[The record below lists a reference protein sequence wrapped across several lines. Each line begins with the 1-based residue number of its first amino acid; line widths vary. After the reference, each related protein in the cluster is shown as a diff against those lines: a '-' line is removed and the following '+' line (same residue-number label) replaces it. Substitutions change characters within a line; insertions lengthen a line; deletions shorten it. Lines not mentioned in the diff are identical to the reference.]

1 MDRGTAPI
9 VKWERRVYFDKET
22 GGNARCASLV
32 EITRIEERGEG
43 RPLNYWRV
51 TVRSLPEVQ
60 FAHIY
65 TTRDYRLTIPAGR
78 DMMQIGYIVQG
89 AARRVC
95 EGRAEQIVP
104 QGHLCAFMY
113 DAPCRMSSDAPVH
126 SHWTVSFSARI
137 DAIPIGEA
145 EAAAFE
151 TPREEN
157 GALTLVMPESC
168 DGQLAPGGSQ
178 TIREIIRVFS
188 AGEGAWRVRC
198 ASLILALLSEMS
210 DAAVRMAQLRWP
222 DSLPP
227 SGERSVRRARAYIAE
242 HLSEPL
248 STRVI
253 AAQLNI
259 SEGYLANL
267 FAKNAG
273 MSVTEAVAEARI
285 RRVRLLMDT
294 SGLSLKEAG
303 RAAGLEDEHYLS
315 RQFKRYTGMSAR
327 QYRAAH
333 VHFEEEKS

>member
-1 MDRGTAPI
+1 M
-9 VKWERRVYFDKET
+9 
-22 GGNARCASLV
+22 
-32 EITRIEERGEG
+32 
-43 RPLNYWRV
+43 NYWRA
-51 TVRSLPEVQ
+51 TLHSLPEVQ

-65 TTRDYRLTIPAGR
+65 TTRDYRLTIPSGR

-95 EGRAEQIVP
+95 EGRAEQLVP

-113 DAPCRMSSDAPVH
+113 DRPCRMSSDAPVH

-151 TPREEN
+151 TRREEN
-157 GALTLVMPESC
+157 GALTFIVPEIC
-168 DGQLAPGGSQ
+168 DEQLAAGGSQ

-188 AGEGAWRVRC
+188 AGEGAWRVKC
-198 ASLILALLSEMS
+198 ASLILALLSELS
-210 DAAVRMAQLRWP
+210 DAAVHMARLSRP

-227 SGERSVRRARAYIAE
+227 SGEKYVRRARAYIAE
-242 HLSEPL
+242 HLAEPL
-248 STRVI
+248 STRAI
-253 AAQLNI
+253 AAQLGV

-267 FAKNAG
+267 FAKNIG
-273 MSVTEAVAEARI
+273 QSVTEVIAETRI

-294 SGLSLKEAG
+294 SGLTLKEAG
-303 RAAGLEDEHYLS
+303 RAVGLEDEHYLS
-315 RQFKRYTGMSAR
+315 RQFKRYTGMNAR

-333 VHFEEEKS
+333 AHFEEGKS